1 MLKPLTQNK
10 TSLFEQFKKV
20 STLSCLYDLPI
31 PEHNRG
37 VMFINEFVKNLNRF
51 DKKSKEVQTTTF
63 KCLQQNLKQLDKLL
77 NLKEDEEFVNVVNS
91 LTREFRNKLAEGTA
105 DDLIGLNNQYSS
117 LLKQRMD
124 KEKSS
129 NGINQ
134 KQTFYMILILTFM
147 IMVSYLFS

>member
-1 MLKPLTQNK
+1 
-10 TSLFEQFKKV
+10 
-20 STLSCLYDLPI
+20 
-31 PEHNRG
+31 
-37 VMFINEFVKNLNRF
+37 MFINEFVKNLNRF

-77 NLKEDEEFVNVVNS
+77 NLKEDEEFVNGVNS